1 MKKKGLT
8 LVEMIIVLALM
19 SIIGLAAMNFFSVE
33 LNIYGDQNNEANIKN
48 DERAVTNYLTQD
60 IRGTDATNSYN
71 STSSSY
77 TSNIIWGNS
86 NVISTTLGLTS
97 TNNNYKM
104 FLQKKNNTAVLYDL
118 ESGTLK
124 RSSYT
129 VNYSYNFDATTRSQ
143 FSNNNSNL
151 PYIEDSTIK
160 TVVGYGNKENIQ
172 DYLPYINNLN
182 SLNNGAE
189 VYVDAIFNSTGSI
202 IMVYH
207 IIDSNGNNVYY
218 QIPLIAGSVTYSNP
232 TETDIANNV
241 SNFVVNELGGIATDG
256 QYSTNKYP
264 TYSIAITF
272 NKKDGTTENI
282 DVTESEINYGGHPY
296 DTN

>member
-8 LVEMIIVLALM
+8 LIEMIIVLALM

-60 IRGTDATNSYN
+60 IRGTDAMNSYN
-71 STSSSY
+71 SSTGLY
-77 TSNIIWGNS
+77 TSNIIEYS
-86 NVISTTLGLTS
+86 NEISTTLGLTS

-124 RSSYT
+124 RISYT
-129 VNYSYNFDATTRSQ
+129 VNYSYSFDATTISQ
-143 FSNNNSNL
+143 FSNNDSNL
-151 PYIEDSTIK
+151 PYIKDSTIK
-160 TVVGYGNKENIQ
+160 TVVGYGNKENVQ
-172 DYLPYINNLN
+172 DYLPYINDLN

-189 VYVDAIFNSTGSI
+189 VYVDAIFKGTATI
-202 IMVYH
+202 TMVYH
-207 IIDSNGNNVYY
+207 ILDNNGNNIYY

-232 TETDIANNV
+232 KETDIASNV
-241 SNFVVNELGGIATDG
+241 SNFEVNELGGVATVG
-256 QYSTNKYP
+256 INSINTNP
-264 TYSIAITF
+264 TYSITITF

-282 DVTESEINYGGHPY
+282 DVTESEINYGGDPL
-296 DTN
+296 

>member
-48 DERAVTNYLTQD
+48 DERTVTNYLTQD
-60 IRGTDATNSYN
+60 IRGTDAMNFYN
-71 STSSSY
+71 SSTGLY
-77 TSNIIWGNS
+77 TSNIIENS
-86 NVISTTLGLTS
+86 NVISTTLSLTS
-97 TNNNYKM
+97 PNNNYKM

-129 VNYSYNFDATTRSQ
+129 VNYSYSFDATTESQ
-143 FSNNNSNL
+143 FSNNDINL
-151 PYIEDSTIK
+151 SYIKDSTIK
-160 TVVGYGNKENIQ
+160 TVVGYGNKENVQ
-172 DYLPYINNLN
+172 AYLPYINDLN
-182 SLNNGAE
+182 SLNNGAQ
-189 VYVDAIFNSTGSI
+189 VYVDAIFKGTGI
-202 IMVYH
+202 ITMVYH
-207 IIDSNGNNVYY
+207 IIDNNGNNVYY

-232 TETDIANNV
+232 KETDIASNV
-241 SNFVVNELGGIATDG
+241 SNFEVNELGGVATVG
-256 QYSTNKYP
+256 INSINTNP
-264 TYSIAITF
+264 TYSITITF

-282 DVTESEINYGGHPY
+282 DVTESEINYGGDPL
-296 DTN
+296 